1 MRRGAETREEIS
13 RRFIVRSFWV
23 FGIFVFFSFFLVVRA
38 TYLQVLN
45 KDFLIEQGNLR
56 QIRDINIAAYRGTIT
71 DRNSKSLAISIPV
84 DTISINPKN
93 FDEEDIKLEQ
103 LSFLLDKDH
112 EELKKT
118 IKNSKSKNFLYI
130 ERKVPTNISDQ
141 IKLLNIAKLD
151 FKREYKRSY
160 PAGEIIS
167 QLLGLTNIDE
177 EGKEGIELQYDS
189 SLRGIPGVKRILK
202 DKHNRHIE
210 NIKIIKSPKSGT
222 DLTLSIDLR
231 LQHIAHRALER
242 AIIENKA
249 YSGSV
254 ILVDAPRGEIL
265 AIANYPSYDNNETF
279 SLNPDSMRNRAI
291 IDMYEPGS
299 SIKPFILARAVDSGL
314 YDLASLIDTSP
325 VNIGS
330 RTIRDTREL
339 GEVDL
344 ATVLM
349 KSSNAG
355 MSRIGL
361 SLESDAL
368 WEMMSDFGFGSYVT
382 DGFPGE
388 SRGRLHHHTEWGEI
402 GKATMSYGYGITVT
416 PIQLAQA
423 YSVIANNGLYT
434 PLSLRKGLSNESKR
448 VINEDTAEA
457 LLSMLEKVVED
468 GTSKKAAVNG
478 YRIGGKSGTAWKT
491 SGSGGYSTDRYRSIF
506 AGIAPIDDPRLVAVV
521 FIEEPTGE
529 FYYGGDVA
537 APVFSEII
545 SQSLQ
550 LLSIP
555 PHGFIRKS
563 DLIADNKKD

>member
-1 MRRGAETREEIS
+1 MKRAAETREEIS
-13 RRFIVRSFWV
+13 RRFVVRSFWI
-23 FGIFVFFSFFLVVRA
+23 FGVFVFFSFFLVVRA

-56 QIRDINIAAYRGTIT
+56 QIRDINIAAYRGTIN
-71 DRNSKSLAISIPV
+71 DRNNKPLAISIPV

-93 FDEEDIKLEQ
+93 FNEDDIKMKQ
-103 LSFLLDKDH
+103 LSVLLGRDH
-112 EELKKT
+112 EELIKL
-118 IKNSKSKNFLYI
+118 IKNSKSKSFLYI
-130 ERKVPTNISDQ
+130 ERKVSTNISDQ
-141 IKLLNIAKLD
+141 IKLLNIANLD
-151 FKREYKRSY
+151 IKREYKRSY

-177 EGKEGIELQYDS
+177 EGKEGVELQYDA

-299 SIKPFILARAVDSGL
+299 SIKPFILARAIDSGL

-325 VNIGS
+325 VKIGS

-349 KSSNAG
+349 RSSNAG

-434 PLSLRKGLSNESKR
+434 PLSLRKGLFNESKR
-448 VINEDTAEA
+448 VINEDTAKT

-468 GTSKKAAVNG
+468 GTSKKATVNG
-478 YRIGGKSGTAWKT
+478 YRVGGKSGTAWKT
-491 SGSGGYSTDRYRSIF
+491 SGAGGYSTDRYRSIF

-555 PHGFIRKS
+555 PQGFITKQ
-563 DLIADNKKD
+563 DLVADNKND

>member
-1 MRRGAETREEIS
+1 MKRGAETREEIS
-13 RRFIVRSFWV
+13 RRFVVRSFWI
-23 FGIFVFFSFFLVVRA
+23 FGVFVFFSFFLVVRA

-56 QIRDINIAAYRGTIT
+56 QIRDINIAAYRGTIN
-71 DRNSKSLAISIPV
+71 DRNNKPLAISIPV
-84 DTISINPKN
+84 DTISINPKKFN
-93 FDEEDIKLEQ
+93 EDDIKMKQ
-103 LSFLLDKDH
+103 LSVLLGRDH
-112 EELKKT
+112 EELIKL
-118 IKNSKSKNFLYI
+118 IKNSKSKSFLYI
-130 ERKVPTNISDQ
+130 ERKVSTNISDQ

-160 PAGEIIS
+160 PSGEIIS

-177 EGKEGIELQYDS
+177 EGKEGVELQYDA

-299 SIKPFILARAVDSGL
+299 SIKPFILARAIDSGL

-325 VNIGS
+325 VKIGS

-349 KSSNAG
+349 RSSNAG

-434 PLSLRKGLSNESKR
+434 PLSLRKGLFNESKR
-448 VINEDTAEA
+448 VINEDTAKT

-478 YRIGGKSGTAWKT
+478 YRVGGKSGTAWKT
-491 SGSGGYSTDRYRSIF
+491 SGAGGYSTDRYRSIF

-555 PHGFIRKS
+555 PQGFITKP
-563 DLIADNKKD
+563 DLVADNKND

>member
-1 MRRGAETREEIS
+1 MKRAAETKEEIS
-13 RRFIVRSFWV
+13 RRFVIRSFWV
-23 FGIFVFFSFFLVVRA
+23 FGVFVFFSFFLVVRA

-56 QIRDINIAAYRGTIT
+56 QIRDINIAAYRGTIN
-71 DRNSKSLAISIPV
+71 DRNNKPLAISIPV
-84 DTISINPKN
+84 DTISINPKKFN
-93 FDEEDIKLEQ
+93 EDDIKMKQ
-103 LSFLLDKDH
+103 LSVLLGRDH
-112 EELKKT
+112 EELIKL
-118 IKNSKSKNFLYI
+118 IKNSKSKSFLYI
-130 ERKVPTNISDQ
+130 ERKVSTNISDQ
-141 IKLLNIAKLD
+141 IKLLNIANLD

-177 EGKEGIELQYDS
+177 EGKEGVELQYDA

-299 SIKPFILARAVDSGL
+299 SIKPFILARAIDSGL

-325 VNIGS
+325 VKIGS

-349 KSSNAG
+349 RSSNAG

-361 SLESDAL
+361 SLESDTL

-434 PLSLRKGLSNESKR
+434 PLSLRKGLFNESKR
-448 VINEDTAEA
+448 VINEDTAKT

-468 GTSKKAAVNG
+468 GTSKKATVNG
-478 YRIGGKSGTAWKT
+478 YRVGGKSGTAWKT

-555 PHGFIRKS
+555 PQGFITKP
-563 DLIADNKKD
+563 DLVADNKND

>member
-13 RRFIVRSFWV
+13 RRFVVRSFWV

-103 LSFLLDKDH
+103 LSFLLDKDY

-130 ERKVPTNISDQ
+130 ERKVPTDISEQ

-189 SLRGIPGVKRILK
+189 SLRGITGVKRILR

-222 DLTLSIDLR
+222 DLMLSIDLR

-314 YDLASLIDTSP
+314 YDLTSMIDTSP

>member
-13 RRFIVRSFWV
+13 RRFVVRSFWV
-23 FGIFVFFSFFLVVRA
+23 FGVFVFFSFFLVVRA

-56 QIRDINIAAYRGTIT
+56 QIRDINIAAYRGTIN
-71 DRNSKSLAISIPV
+71 DRNNKPLAISIPV

-93 FDEEDIKLEQ
+93 FNEDDIKMKQ
-103 LSFLLDKDH
+103 LSVLLGRDH
-112 EELKKT
+112 EELIKL
-118 IKNSKSKNFLYI
+118 IKNSKSKSFLYI

-141 IKLLNIAKLD
+141 IKSLNIAKLD

-177 EGKEGIELQYDS
+177 DGKEGVELQYDA
-189 SLRGIPGVKRILK
+189 SLRGVPGVKRILK

-242 AIIENKA
+242 AIIVNKA

-279 SLNPDSMRNRAI
+279 SLNPGSMRNRAI

-325 VNIGS
+325 VKIGS

-368 WEMMSDFGFGSYVT
+368 WEMMSDFGFGTYVT

-434 PLSLRKGLSNESKR
+434 PLSLRKGLFNESKR
-448 VINEDTAEA
+448 VINEDTAKT

-555 PHGFIRKS
+555 PRGFITKS
-563 DLIADNKKD
+563 DLVADNKND

>member
-1 MRRGAETREEIS
+1 MKRAAETREEIS
-13 RRFIVRSFWV
+13 RRFVVRSFWV

-56 QIRDINIAAYRGTIT
+56 QIRDINIAAYRGTIN
-71 DRNSKSLAISIPV
+71 DRNNKPLAISIPV
-84 DTISINPKN
+84 DTISINPKKFN
-93 FDEEDIKLEQ
+93 EDDIKMKQ
-103 LSFLLDKDH
+103 LSVLLGRDH
-112 EELKKT
+112 EELIKL
-118 IKNSKSKNFLYI
+118 IKNSKSKSFLYI
-130 ERKVPTNISDQ
+130 ERKVSTNISDQ
-141 IKLLNIAKLD
+141 IKLLNIANLD

-177 EGKEGIELQYDS
+177 EGKEGVELQYDA

-299 SIKPFILARAVDSGL
+299 SIKPFILARAIDSGL

-325 VNIGS
+325 VKIGS

-349 KSSNAG
+349 RSSNAG

-434 PLSLRKGLSNESKR
+434 PLSLRKGLFNESKR
-448 VINEDTAEA
+448 VINEDTAKT

-478 YRIGGKSGTAWKT
+478 YRVGGKSGTAWKT
-491 SGSGGYSTDRYRSIF
+491 SGAGGYSTDRYRSIF

-555 PHGFIRKS
+555 PQGFITKP
-563 DLIADNKKD
+563 DLVADNRND

>member
-93 FDEEDIKLEQ
+93 FNEEDIKLEQ

-189 SLRGIPGVKRILK
+189 SLRGITGVKRILK

-222 DLTLSIDLR
+222 DLMLSIDLR

-434 PLSLRKGLSNESKR
+434 PLSLRKGLFNESKR
-448 VINEDTAEA
+448 VINEDTAKA

>member
-13 RRFIVRSFWV
+13 RRFVVRSFWV

-93 FDEEDIKLEQ
+93 FNEEDIKLEQ

-434 PLSLRKGLSNESKR
+434 PLSLRKGLFNESKR
-448 VINEDTAEA
+448 VINEDTAKA

>member
-1 MRRGAETREEIS
+1 MKRAAETREEIS
-13 RRFIVRSFWV
+13 RRFVVRSFWV

-56 QIRDINIAAYRGTIT
+56 QIRDINIAAYRGTIN
-71 DRNSKSLAISIPV
+71 DRNNKPLAISIPV
-84 DTISINPKN
+84 DTISINPKKFN
-93 FDEEDIKLEQ
+93 EDDIKIKQ
-103 LSFLLDKDH
+103 LSVLLGRDH
-112 EELKKT
+112 EELIKL
-118 IKNSKSKNFLYI
+118 IKNSKSKSFLYI
-130 ERKVPTNISDQ
+130 ERKVSTNISDQ
-141 IKLLNIAKLD
+141 IKLLNIANLD

-177 EGKEGIELQYDS
+177 EGKEGVELQYDA

-299 SIKPFILARAVDSGL
+299 SIKPFILARAIDSGL

-325 VNIGS
+325 VKIGS

-349 KSSNAG
+349 RSSNAG

-434 PLSLRKGLSNESKR
+434 PLSLRKGLFNESKR
-448 VINEDTAEA
+448 VINEDTAKT

-478 YRIGGKSGTAWKT
+478 YRVGGKSGTAWKT
-491 SGSGGYSTDRYRSIF
+491 SGAGGYSTDRYRSIF

-555 PHGFIRKS
+555 PQGFIPKP
-563 DLIADNKKD
+563 DLVADNKND

>member
-13 RRFIVRSFWV
+13 RRFVVRSFWV
-23 FGIFVFFSFFLVVRA
+23 FGIIVFFSFFLVVRA

-45 KDFLIEQGNLR
+45 KDFLIQQGNLR

-71 DRNSKSLAISIPV
+71 DRNKKPLAISIPV
-84 DTISINPKN
+84 DTISINPKKFN
-93 FDEEDIKLEQ
+93 EDDIKMKQ
-103 LSFLLDKDH
+103 LSVLLGRDH
-112 EELKKT
+112 EELIKL
-118 IKNSKSKNFLYI
+118 IKNSKSKSFLYI
-130 ERKVPTNISDQ
+130 ERKVSTNISDQ
-141 IKLLNIAKLD
+141 IKLLNIANLD

-177 EGKEGIELQYDS
+177 EGKEGVELQYDG

-222 DLTLSIDLR
+222 DLTLGIDLR

-254 ILVDAPRGEIL
+254 ILVDVPRGEIL

-299 SIKPFILARAVDSGL
+299 SIKPFILARAIDSGL

-325 VNIGS
+325 VKIGS

-344 ATVLM
+344 STVLM
-349 KSSNAG
+349 RSSNAG

-434 PLSLRKGLSNESKR
+434 PLSLRKGLFNESKR
-448 VINEDTAEA
+448 VISEDTSKT

-468 GTSKKAAVNG
+468 GTSKKAAVEG
-478 YRIGGKSGTAWKT
+478 YRVGGKSGTAWKT
-491 SGSGGYSTDRYRSIF
+491 SGAGGYSTDRYRSIF

-555 PHGFIRKS
+555 PQGFITKS
-563 DLIADNKKD
+563 DLVADNKND

>member
-1 MRRGAETREEIS
+1 MKRAAETREEIS
-13 RRFIVRSFWV
+13 RRFVVRSFWV
-23 FGIFVFFSFFLVVRA
+23 FGVFVFFSFFLVVRA

-56 QIRDINIAAYRGTIT
+56 QIRDINIAAYRGTIN
-71 DRNSKSLAISIPV
+71 DRNNKPLAISIPV
-84 DTISINPKN
+84 DTISINPKKFN
-93 FDEEDIKLEQ
+93 EDDIKMKQ
-103 LSFLLDKDH
+103 LSVLLGRDH
-112 EELKKT
+112 EELIKL
-118 IKNSKSKNFLYI
+118 IKNSKSKSFLYI
-130 ERKVPTNISDQ
+130 ERKVSTNISDQ
-141 IKLLNIAKLD
+141 IKLLNIANLD

-177 EGKEGIELQYDS
+177 EGKEGVELQYDA

-254 ILVDAPRGEIL
+254 ILVDALRGEIL

-299 SIKPFILARAVDSGL
+299 SIKPFILARAIDSGL

-325 VNIGS
+325 VKIGS

-349 KSSNAG
+349 RSSNAG

-434 PLSLRKGLSNESKR
+434 PLSLRKGLFNESKR
-448 VINEDTAEA
+448 VINEDTAKT

-478 YRIGGKSGTAWKT
+478 YRVGGKSGTAWKT
-491 SGSGGYSTDRYRSIF
+491 SGAGGYSTDRYRSIF

-555 PHGFIRKS
+555 PQGFITKP
-563 DLIADNKKD
+563 DLVADNRND

>member
-1 MRRGAETREEIS
+1 MKRAAETREEIS
-13 RRFIVRSFWV
+13 RRFVVRSFWV
-23 FGIFVFFSFFLVVRA
+23 FGVFVFFSFFLVVRA

-56 QIRDINIAAYRGTIT
+56 QIRDINIAAYRGTIN
-71 DRNSKSLAISIPV
+71 DRNNKPLAISIPV
-84 DTISINPKN
+84 DTISINPKKFN
-93 FDEEDIKLEQ
+93 EDDIKMKQ
-103 LSFLLDKDH
+103 LSVLLGRDH
-112 EELKKT
+112 EELIKL
-118 IKNSKSKNFLYI
+118 IKNSKSKSFLYI
-130 ERKVPTNISDQ
+130 ERKVSTNISDQ
-141 IKLLNIAKLD
+141 IKLLNIANLD

-177 EGKEGIELQYDS
+177 EGKEGVELQYDA

-254 ILVDAPRGEIL
+254 ILVDATRGEIL

-299 SIKPFILARAVDSGL
+299 SIKPFIMARAIDSGL

-325 VNIGS
+325 VKIGS

-349 KSSNAG
+349 RSSNAG

-361 SLESDAL
+361 SLESDTL

-434 PLSLRKGLSNESKR
+434 PLSLRKGLFNESKR
-448 VINEDTAEA
+448 VINEDTAKT

-478 YRIGGKSGTAWKT
+478 YRVGGKSGTAWKT
-491 SGSGGYSTDRYRSIF
+491 SGAGGYSTDRYRSIF

-555 PHGFIRKS
+555 PQGFITKP
-563 DLIADNKKD
+563 DLVADNKND

>member
-1 MRRGAETREEIS
+1 MKRGAETREEIS
-13 RRFIVRSFWV
+13 RRFVVRSFWI
-23 FGIFVFFSFFLVVRA
+23 FGVFVFFSFFLVVRA

-56 QIRDINIAAYRGTIT
+56 QIRDINIAAYRGTIN
-71 DRNSKSLAISIPV
+71 DRNNKPLAISIPV

-93 FDEEDIKLEQ
+93 FNEDDIKMKQ
-103 LSFLLDKDH
+103 LSVLLGRDH
-112 EELKKT
+112 EELIKL
-118 IKNSKSKNFLYI
+118 IKNSKGKSFLYI
-130 ERKVPTNISDQ
+130 ERKVSTNISDQ

-177 EGKEGIELQYDS
+177 EGKEGVELQYDA

-299 SIKPFILARAVDSGL
+299 SIKPFILARAIDSGL

-325 VNIGS
+325 VKIGS

-349 KSSNAG
+349 RSSNAG

-434 PLSLRKGLSNESKR
+434 PLSLRKGLFNESKR
-448 VINEDTAEA
+448 VINEDTAKT

-478 YRIGGKSGTAWKT
+478 YRVGGKSGTAWKT
-491 SGSGGYSTDRYRSIF
+491 SGAGGYSTDRYRSIF

-555 PHGFIRKS
+555 PQGFITKP
-563 DLIADNKKD
+563 DLVADNKND

>member
-1 MRRGAETREEIS
+1 MKRGAETREEIS
-13 RRFIVRSFWV
+13 RRFVVRSFWI
-23 FGIFVFFSFFLVVRA
+23 FGVFVFFSFFLVVRA

-56 QIRDINIAAYRGTIT
+56 QIRDINIAAYRGTIN
-71 DRNSKSLAISIPV
+71 DRNNKPLAISIPV
-84 DTISINPKN
+84 DTISINPKKFN
-93 FDEEDIKLEQ
+93 EDDIKMKQ
-103 LSFLLDKDH
+103 LSVLLGRDH
-112 EELKKT
+112 EELIKL
-118 IKNSKSKNFLYI
+118 IKNSKSKSFLYI
-130 ERKVPTNISDQ
+130 DRKVSTNITDQ

-177 EGKEGIELQYDS
+177 EGKEGVELQYDA

-299 SIKPFILARAVDSGL
+299 SIKPFILARAIDSGL

-325 VNIGS
+325 VKIGS

-349 KSSNAG
+349 RSSNAG

-361 SLESDAL
+361 SLESDTL

-434 PLSLRKGLSNESKR
+434 PLSLRKGLFNESKR
-448 VINEDTAEA
+448 VINEDTAKT

-478 YRIGGKSGTAWKT
+478 YRVGGKSGTAWKT
-491 SGSGGYSTDRYRSIF
+491 SGAGGYSTDRYRSIF

-555 PHGFIRKS
+555 PQGFITKP
-563 DLIADNKKD
+563 DLVADNKND

>member
-1 MRRGAETREEIS
+1 MKRGAETREEIS
-13 RRFIVRSFWV
+13 RRFVVRSFWI
-23 FGIFVFFSFFLVVRA
+23 FGVFVFFSFFLVVRA
-38 TYLQVLN
+38 AYLQVLN

-56 QIRDINIAAYRGTIT
+56 QIRDINIAAYRGTIN
-71 DRNSKSLAISIPV
+71 DRNNKPLAISIPV

-93 FDEEDIKLEQ
+93 FNEDDIKMKQ
-103 LSFLLDKDH
+103 LSVLLGRDH
-112 EELKKT
+112 EELIKL
-118 IKNSKSKNFLYI
+118 IKNSKSKSFLYI
-130 ERKVPTNISDQ
+130 ERKVSTNISDQ

-177 EGKEGIELQYDS
+177 EGKEGVELQYDA

-299 SIKPFILARAVDSGL
+299 SIKPFILARAIDSGL
-314 YDLASLIDTSP
+314 YDLASLVDTSP
-325 VNIGS
+325 VKIGS

-349 KSSNAG
+349 RSSNAG

-434 PLSLRKGLSNESKR
+434 PLSLRKGLFNESKR
-448 VINEDTAEA
+448 VINEDTAKT

-478 YRIGGKSGTAWKT
+478 YRVGGKSGTAWKT
-491 SGSGGYSTDRYRSIF
+491 SGAGGYSTDRYRSIF

-555 PHGFIRKS
+555 PQGFITKH
-563 DLIADNKKD
+563 DLVADNRND

>member
-1 MRRGAETREEIS
+1 MKRAAETKEEIS
-13 RRFIVRSFWV
+13 RRFVVRSFWV
-23 FGIFVFFSFFLVVRA
+23 FGVFVFFSFFLVVRA

-56 QIRDINIAAYRGTIT
+56 QIRDINIAAYRGTIN
-71 DRNSKSLAISIPV
+71 DRNNKPLAISIPV
-84 DTISINPKN
+84 DTISINPKKFN
-93 FDEEDIKLEQ
+93 EDDIKMKQ
-103 LSFLLDKDH
+103 LSVLLGRDH
-112 EELKKT
+112 EELIKL
-118 IKNSKSKNFLYI
+118 IKNSKSKSFLYI
-130 ERKVPTNISDQ
+130 ERKVSTNISDQ
-141 IKLLNIAKLD
+141 IKLLNIANLD

-177 EGKEGIELQYDS
+177 EGKEGVELQYDA

-249 YSGSV
+249 SSGSV

-299 SIKPFILARAVDSGL
+299 SIKPFILARAIDSGL
-314 YDLASLIDTSP
+314 YDLASLVDTSP
-325 VNIGS
+325 VKIGS

-349 KSSNAG
+349 RSSNAG

-361 SLESDAL
+361 SLESDTL

-434 PLSLRKGLSNESKR
+434 PLSLRKGLFNESKR
-448 VINEDTAEA
+448 VINEDTAKT

-478 YRIGGKSGTAWKT
+478 YRVGGKSGTAWKT
-491 SGSGGYSTDRYRSIF
+491 SGTGGYSTDRYRSIF

-555 PHGFIRKS
+555 PQGFITKP
-563 DLIADNKKD
+563 DLVADNKND

>member
-1 MRRGAETREEIS
+1 MKRGAETREEIS
-13 RRFIVRSFWV
+13 RRFVVRSFWI
-23 FGIFVFFSFFLVVRA
+23 FGVFVFFSFFLVVRA

-56 QIRDINIAAYRGTIT
+56 QIRDINIAAYRGTIN
-71 DRNSKSLAISIPV
+71 DRNNKPLAISIPV
-84 DTISINPKN
+84 DTISINPKKFN
-93 FDEEDIKLEQ
+93 EDDIKMKQ
-103 LSFLLDKDH
+103 LSVLLGRDH
-112 EELKKT
+112 EELIKL
-118 IKNSKSKNFLYI
+118 IKNSKSKSFLYI
-130 ERKVPTNISDQ
+130 ERKVSTNISDQ
-141 IKLLNIAKLD
+141 IKLLNIANLD

-177 EGKEGIELQYDS
+177 EGKEGVELQYDA

-254 ILVDAPRGEIL
+254 ILVDALRGEIL

-299 SIKPFILARAVDSGL
+299 SIKPFILARAIDSGL

-325 VNIGS
+325 VKIGS

-349 KSSNAG
+349 RSSNAG

-434 PLSLRKGLSNESKR
+434 PLSLRKGLFNESKR
-448 VINEDTAEA
+448 VINEDTAKT

-468 GTSKKAAVNG
+468 GTSKKATVNG
-478 YRIGGKSGTAWKT
+478 YRVGGKSGTAWKT
-491 SGSGGYSTDRYRSIF
+491 SGAGGYSTDRYRSIF

-555 PHGFIRKS
+555 PQGFITKP
-563 DLIADNKKD
+563 DLVADNKND

>member
-1 MRRGAETREEIS
+1 MKRAAETKEEIS
-13 RRFIVRSFWV
+13 RRFVVRSFWV
-23 FGIFVFFSFFLVVRA
+23 FGVFVFFSFFLVVRA

-56 QIRDINIAAYRGTIT
+56 QIRDINIAAYRGTIN
-71 DRNSKSLAISIPV
+71 DRNNKPLAISIPV
-84 DTISINPKN
+84 DTISINPKKFN
-93 FDEEDIKLEQ
+93 EDDIKMKQ
-103 LSFLLDKDH
+103 LSVLLGRDH
-112 EELKKT
+112 EELIKL
-118 IKNSKSKNFLYI
+118 IKNSKSKSFLYI
-130 ERKVPTNISDQ
+130 ERKVPTNISNQ
-141 IKLLNIAKLD
+141 IKLLNIANLD

-177 EGKEGIELQYDS
+177 EGKEGVELQYNA

-202 DKHNRHIE
+202 DDHNRHIE
-210 NIKIIKSPKSGT
+210 NIKIIKSPKPGT

-249 YSGSV
+249 SSGSV

-265 AIANYPSYDNNETF
+265 AIANHPTYDNNETF
-279 SLNPDSMRNRAI
+279 SLNPELMRNRAI

-299 SIKPFILARAVDSGL
+299 SIKPIIMARAIDSGL
-314 YDLASLIDTSP
+314 YDETSIIDTSP
-325 VNIGS
+325 IKIGPK
-330 RTIRDTREL
+330 TIKNEREY
-339 GEVDL
+339 GDMDL
-344 ATVLM
+344 TTVLK
-349 KSSNAG
+349 KSSNPG

-361 SLESDAL
+361 SLESDTL

-434 PLSLRKGLSNESKR
+434 PLSLRKGLFNESKR
-448 VINEDTAEA
+448 VINEDTAKT

-468 GTSKKAAVNG
+468 GTSKKATVNG
-478 YRIGGKSGTAWKT
+478 YRVGGKSGTAWKT
-491 SGSGGYSTDRYRSIF
+491 SGTGGYSTDRYRSIF

-555 PHGFIRKS
+555 PQGFITKP
-563 DLIADNKKD
+563 DLVADNKND

>member
-1 MRRGAETREEIS
+1 MKRGAETREEIS
-13 RRFIVRSFWV
+13 RRFVVRSFWI

-56 QIRDINIAAYRGTIT
+56 QIRDINIAAYRGTIN
-71 DRNSKSLAISIPV
+71 DRNNKPLAISIPV

-93 FDEEDIKLEQ
+93 FNEDDVKMKQ
-103 LSFLLDKDH
+103 LSVLLGRDH
-112 EELKKT
+112 EELIKL
-118 IKNSKSKNFLYI
+118 IKNSKGKSFLYI
-130 ERKVPTNISDQ
+130 ERKVSTNISDQ

-177 EGKEGIELQYDS
+177 EGKEGVELQYDA

-299 SIKPFILARAVDSGL
+299 SIKPFILARAIDSGL

-325 VNIGS
+325 VKIGS

-349 KSSNAG
+349 RSSNAG

-434 PLSLRKGLSNESKR
+434 PLSLRKGLFNESKR
-448 VINEDTAEA
+448 VINEDTAKT

-478 YRIGGKSGTAWKT
+478 YRVGGKSGTAWKT
-491 SGSGGYSTDRYRSIF
+491 SGAGGYSTDRYRSIF

-555 PHGFIRKS
+555 PQGFITKP
-563 DLIADNKKD
+563 DLVADNKND

>member
-1 MRRGAETREEIS
+1 MKRAAETREEIS
-13 RRFIVRSFWV
+13 RRFVVRSFWV

-56 QIRDINIAAYRGTIT
+56 QIRDINIAAYRGTIN
-71 DRNSKSLAISIPV
+71 DRNNKPLAISIPV
-84 DTISINPKN
+84 DTISINPKKFN
-93 FDEEDIKLEQ
+93 EDDIKMKQ
-103 LSFLLDKDH
+103 LSVLLGRDH
-112 EELKKT
+112 EELIKL
-118 IKNSKSKNFLYI
+118 IKNSKSKSFLYI
-130 ERKVPTNISDQ
+130 ERKVSTNISDQ

-177 EGKEGIELQYDS
+177 EGKEGVELQYDA

-254 ILVDAPRGEIL
+254 ILVDALRGEIL

-299 SIKPFILARAVDSGL
+299 SIKPFILARAIDSGL

-325 VNIGS
+325 VKIGS

-349 KSSNAG
+349 RSSNAG

-361 SLESDAL
+361 SLESDTL

-434 PLSLRKGLSNESKR
+434 PLSLRKGLFNESKR
-448 VINEDTAEA
+448 VINEDTAKT

-478 YRIGGKSGTAWKT
+478 YRVGGKSGTAWKT
-491 SGSGGYSTDRYRSIF
+491 SGAGGYSTDRYRSIF

-555 PHGFIRKS
+555 PQGFITKP
-563 DLIADNKKD
+563 DLVADNKND

>member
-13 RRFIVRSFWV
+13 RRFVVRSFWV

-93 FDEEDIKLEQ
+93 FNEEDIKLEQ
-103 LSFLLDKDH
+103 LSFLLDKDY

-189 SLRGIPGVKRILK
+189 SLRGITGVKRILR

>member
-1 MRRGAETREEIS
+1 MRRGAETRDEIS
-13 RRFIVRSFWV
+13 RRFIIRSFWV
-23 FGIFVFFSFFLVVRA
+23 FGVFVFFSFFLVVRA

-56 QIRDINIAAYRGTIT
+56 QIRDINIAAYRGTIN
-71 DRNSKSLAISIPV
+71 DRNNKPLAISIPV

-93 FDEEDIKLEQ
+93 FNEDDIKLEQ
-103 LSFLLDKDH
+103 LSFLLGRDH
-112 EELKKT
+112 EELKKS
-118 IKNSKSKNFLYI
+118 IKNSKNKSFLYI

-177 EGKEGIELQYDS
+177 EGKEGVELQYDA
-189 SLRGIPGVKRILK
+189 SLRGVPGVKRILK

-254 ILVDAPRGEIL
+254 ILVDVPRGEIL

-279 SLNPDSMRNRAI
+279 SLNPYSMRNRAI

-299 SIKPFILARAVDSGL
+299 SIKPFILARAIDSGL

-325 VNIGS
+325 VKIGS

-349 KSSNAG
+349 RSSNAG

-434 PLSLRKGLSNESKR
+434 PLSLRKGLFNESKR
-448 VINEDTAEA
+448 VINEDTAKT

-478 YRIGGKSGTAWKT
+478 YRVGGKSGTAWKT
-491 SGSGGYSTDRYRSIF
+491 SGAGGYSTDRYRSIF

-555 PHGFIRKS
+555 PQGFITKP
-563 DLIADNKKD
+563 DLVADNRND

>member
-1 MRRGAETREEIS
+1 MKRAAETREEIS
-13 RRFIVRSFWV
+13 RRFVVRSFWV
-23 FGIFVFFSFFLVVRA
+23 FGVFVFFSFFLVVRA

-56 QIRDINIAAYRGTIT
+56 QIRDINIAAYRGTIN
-71 DRNSKSLAISIPV
+71 DRNNKPLAISIPV

-93 FDEEDIKLEQ
+93 FNEDDIKMKQ
-103 LSFLLDKDH
+103 LSVLLGRDH
-112 EELKKT
+112 EELIKL
-118 IKNSKSKNFLYI
+118 IKNSKSKSFLYI
-130 ERKVPTNISDQ
+130 ERKVSTNISDQ
-141 IKLLNIAKLD
+141 IKLLNIANLD

-177 EGKEGIELQYDS
+177 EGKEGVELQYDA

-299 SIKPFILARAVDSGL
+299 SIKPFILARAIDSGL

-325 VNIGS
+325 VKIGS

-349 KSSNAG
+349 RSSNAG

-434 PLSLRKGLSNESKR
+434 PLSLRKGLFNESKR
-448 VINEDTAEA
+448 VINEDTAKT

-478 YRIGGKSGTAWKT
+478 YRVGGKSGTAWKT
-491 SGSGGYSTDRYRSIF
+491 SGAGGYSTDRYRSIF

-555 PHGFIRKS
+555 PQGFITKQ
-563 DLIADNKKD
+563 DLVADNQND

>member
-1 MRRGAETREEIS
+1 MKRAAETREEIS
-13 RRFIVRSFWV
+13 RRFVVRSFWV
-23 FGIFVFFSFFLVVRA
+23 FGVFVFFSFFLVVRA

-56 QIRDINIAAYRGTIT
+56 QIRDINIAAYRGTIN
-71 DRNSKSLAISIPV
+71 DRNNKPLAISIPV
-84 DTISINPKN
+84 DTISINPKKFN
-93 FDEEDIKLEQ
+93 EDDIKMKQ
-103 LSFLLDKDH
+103 LSVLLGRDH
-112 EELKKT
+112 EELIKL
-118 IKNSKSKNFLYI
+118 IKNSKSKSFLYI
-130 ERKVPTNISDQ
+130 ERKVSTNISDQ
-141 IKLLNIAKLD
+141 IKLLNIANLD

-177 EGKEGIELQYDS
+177 EGKEGVELQYDA

-299 SIKPFILARAVDSGL
+299 SIKPFILARAIDSGL

-325 VNIGS
+325 VKIGS

-349 KSSNAG
+349 RSSNAG

-434 PLSLRKGLSNESKR
+434 PLSLRKGLFNESKR
-448 VINEDTAEA
+448 VINEGTAKT

-478 YRIGGKSGTAWKT
+478 YRVGGKSGTAWKT
-491 SGSGGYSTDRYRSIF
+491 SGAGGYSTDRYRSIF

-555 PHGFIRKS
+555 PQGFITKP
-563 DLIADNKKD
+563 DLVADNKND

>member
-1 MRRGAETREEIS
+1 MKRAAETREEIS

-23 FGIFVFFSFFLVVRA
+23 FGVFVFFSFFLVVRA
-38 TYLQVLN
+38 TYLHVLN

-56 QIRDINIAAYRGTIT
+56 QIRDINIAAYRGTIN
-71 DRNSKSLAISIPV
+71 DRNNKPLAISIPV
-84 DTISINPKN
+84 DTISINPKKFN
-93 FDEEDIKLEQ
+93 EDDIKMKQ
-103 LSFLLDKDH
+103 LSVLLGRDH
-112 EELKKT
+112 EELIKL
-118 IKNSKSKNFLYI
+118 IKNSKSKSFLYI
-130 ERKVPTNISDQ
+130 ERKVSTKISDQ
-141 IKLLNIAKLD
+141 IKLLNIANLD

-177 EGKEGIELQYDS
+177 EGKEGVELQYDA

-254 ILVDAPRGEIL
+254 ILVDALRGEIL

-299 SIKPFILARAVDSGL
+299 SIKPFILARAIDSGL

-325 VNIGS
+325 VKIGS

-349 KSSNAG
+349 RSSNAG

-361 SLESDAL
+361 SLESDTL

-434 PLSLRKGLSNESKR
+434 PLSLRKGLFNESKR
-448 VINEDTAEA
+448 VINEDTAKT

-478 YRIGGKSGTAWKT
+478 YRVGGKSGTAWKT
-491 SGSGGYSTDRYRSIF
+491 SGAGGYSTDRYRSIF

-555 PHGFIRKS
+555 PQGFITKP
-563 DLIADNKKD
+563 DLVADNKND

>member
-1 MRRGAETREEIS
+1 MKRAAETREEIS
-13 RRFIVRSFWV
+13 RRFVVRSFWV
-23 FGIFVFFSFFLVVRA
+23 FGVFVFFSFFLVVRA

-56 QIRDINIAAYRGTIT
+56 QIRDINIAAYRGTIN
-71 DRNSKSLAISIPV
+71 DRNNKPLAISIPV
-84 DTISINPKN
+84 DTISINPKKFN
-93 FDEEDIKLEQ
+93 EDDIKMKQ
-103 LSFLLDKDH
+103 LSVLLGRDH
-112 EELKKT
+112 EELIKL
-118 IKNSKSKNFLYI
+118 IKNSKSKSFLYI
-130 ERKVPTNISDQ
+130 ERKVSTNISDQ
-141 IKLLNIAKLD
+141 IKLLNIANLD

-177 EGKEGIELQYDS
+177 EGKEGVELQYDA

-299 SIKPFILARAVDSGL
+299 SIKPFILARAIDSGL

-325 VNIGS
+325 VKIGS

-349 KSSNAG
+349 RSSNAG

-434 PLSLRKGLSNESKR
+434 PLSLRKGLFNESKR
-448 VINEDTAEA
+448 VINEDTAKT

-478 YRIGGKSGTAWKT
+478 YRVGGKSGTAWKT
-491 SGSGGYSTDRYRSIF
+491 SGTGGYSTDRYRSIF

-555 PHGFIRKS
+555 PQGFITKP
-563 DLIADNKKD
+563 DLVADNKND

>member
-1 MRRGAETREEIS
+1 MKRAAETKEEIS
-13 RRFIVRSFWV
+13 RRFVVRSFWV
-23 FGIFVFFSFFLVVRA
+23 FGVFVFFSFFLVVRA

-56 QIRDINIAAYRGTIT
+56 QIRDINIAAYRGTIN
-71 DRNSKSLAISIPV
+71 DRNNKPLAISIPV
-84 DTISINPKN
+84 DTISINPKKFN
-93 FDEEDIKLEQ
+93 EDDIKMKQ
-103 LSFLLDKDH
+103 LSVLLGRDH
-112 EELKKT
+112 EELIKL
-118 IKNSKSKNFLYI
+118 IKNSKSKSFLYI
-130 ERKVPTNISDQ
+130 ERKVSTNISDQ
-141 IKLLNIAKLD
+141 IKLLNIANLD

-177 EGKEGIELQYDS
+177 EGKEGVELQYDA

-299 SIKPFILARAVDSGL
+299 SIKPFILARAIDSGL

-325 VNIGS
+325 VKIGS

-349 KSSNAG
+349 RSSNAG

-361 SLESDAL
+361 SLESDTL

-434 PLSLRKGLSNESKR
+434 PLSLRKGLFNESKR
-448 VINEDTAEA
+448 VINEDTAKT

-478 YRIGGKSGTAWKT
+478 YRVGGKSGTAWKT
-491 SGSGGYSTDRYRSIF
+491 SGAGGYSTDRYRSIF

-555 PHGFIRKS
+555 PQGFITKQ
-563 DLIADNKKD
+563 DLVADNKND

>member
-1 MRRGAETREEIS
+1 MKRAAETREEIS
-13 RRFIVRSFWV
+13 RRFVVRSFWV
-23 FGIFVFFSFFLVVRA
+23 FGVFVFFSFFLVVRA

-56 QIRDINIAAYRGTIT
+56 QIRDINIAAYRGTIN
-71 DRNSKSLAISIPV
+71 DRNNKPLAISIPV
-84 DTISINPKN
+84 DTISINPKKFN
-93 FDEEDIKLEQ
+93 EDDIKMKQ
-103 LSFLLDKDH
+103 LSVLLGRDH
-112 EELKKT
+112 EELIKL
-118 IKNSKSKNFLYI
+118 IKNSKSKSFLYI
-130 ERKVPTNISDQ
+130 ERKVSTNISDQ
-141 IKLLNIAKLD
+141 IKLLNIANLD

-177 EGKEGIELQYDS
+177 EGKEGVELQYDA

-299 SIKPFILARAVDSGL
+299 SIKPFILARAIDSGL

-325 VNIGS
+325 VKIGS

-349 KSSNAG
+349 RSSNAG

-361 SLESDAL
+361 SLESDTL

-434 PLSLRKGLSNESKR
+434 PLSLRKGLFNESKR
-448 VINEDTAEA
+448 VINEDTAKT

-478 YRIGGKSGTAWKT
+478 YRVGGKSGTAWKT
-491 SGSGGYSTDRYRSIF
+491 SGAGGYSTDRYRSIF

-555 PHGFIRKS
+555 PQGFITKQ
-563 DLIADNKKD
+563 DLVADNKND

>member
-1 MRRGAETREEIS
+1 MKRAAETKEEIS

-23 FGIFVFFSFFLVVRA
+23 FGVFVFFSFFLVVRA

-56 QIRDINIAAYRGTIT
+56 QIRDINIAAYRGTIN
-71 DRNSKSLAISIPV
+71 DRNNKPLAISIPV
-84 DTISINPKN
+84 DTISINPKKFN
-93 FDEEDIKLEQ
+93 EDDIKMKQ
-103 LSFLLDKDH
+103 LSVLLGRDH
-112 EELKKT
+112 EELIKL
-118 IKNSKSKNFLYI
+118 IKNSKSKSFLYI
-130 ERKVPTNISDQ
+130 ERKVSTNISDQ
-141 IKLLNIAKLD
+141 IKLLNIANLD

-177 EGKEGIELQYDS
+177 EGKEGVELQYDA

-231 LQHIAHRALER
+231 LQHIAHRALEK

-249 YSGSV
+249 SSGSV

-265 AIANYPSYDNNETF
+265 AIANHPTYDNNETF
-279 SLNPDSMRNRAI
+279 SLNPELMRNRAI

-299 SIKPFILARAVDSGL
+299 SIKPIILARAIDSGL
-314 YDLASLIDTSP
+314 YDETSIIDTSP
-325 VNIGS
+325 IKIGPK
-330 RTIRDTREL
+330 TIKNEREY
-339 GEVDL
+339 GDMDL
-344 ATVLM
+344 TTVLK
-349 KSSNAG
+349 KSSNPG

-361 SLESDAL
+361 SLESDTL

-434 PLSLRKGLSNESKR
+434 PLSLRKGLFNESKR
-448 VINEDTAEA
+448 VINEDTAKT

-478 YRIGGKSGTAWKT
+478 YRVGGKSGTAWKT
-491 SGSGGYSTDRYRSIF
+491 SGTGGYSTDRYRSIF

-555 PHGFIRKS
+555 PQGFITKP
-563 DLIADNKKD
+563 DLVADNKND

>member
-13 RRFIVRSFWV
+13 RRFVVRSFWV

-93 FDEEDIKLEQ
+93 FNEEDIKLEQ
-103 LSFLLDKDH
+103 LSFLLDKDY

-130 ERKVPTNISDQ
+130 ERKVPIDISEQ

-563 DLIADNKKD
+563 DLIADNKND

>member
-1 MRRGAETREEIS
+1 MKRAAETREEIS
-13 RRFIVRSFWV
+13 RRFVVRSFWV
-23 FGIFVFFSFFLVVRA
+23 FGVFVFFSFFLVVRA

-56 QIRDINIAAYRGTIT
+56 QIRDINIAAYRGTIN
-71 DRNSKSLAISIPV
+71 DRNNKPLAISIPV
-84 DTISINPKN
+84 DTISINPKKFN
-93 FDEEDIKLEQ
+93 EDDIKMKQ
-103 LSFLLDKDH
+103 LSVLLGRDH
-112 EELKKT
+112 EELIKL
-118 IKNSKSKNFLYI
+118 IKNSKSKSFLYI
-130 ERKVPTNISDQ
+130 ERKVSTNISDQ
-141 IKLLNIAKLD
+141 IKLLNIANLD

-177 EGKEGIELQYDS
+177 EGKEGVELQYDA

-299 SIKPFILARAVDSGL
+299 SIKPFILARAIDSGL

-325 VNIGS
+325 VKIGS

-349 KSSNAG
+349 RSSNAG

-361 SLESDAL
+361 SLDSDAL

-434 PLSLRKGLSNESKR
+434 PLSLRKGLFNESKR
-448 VINEDTAEA
+448 VINEDTAKT

-468 GTSKKAAVNG
+468 GTSKKAAVSG
-478 YRIGGKSGTAWKT
+478 YRVGGKSGTAWKT
-491 SGSGGYSTDRYRSIF
+491 SGAGGYSTDRYRSIF

-555 PHGFIRKS
+555 PQGFITKQ
-563 DLIADNKKD
+563 DLVADNKND

>member
-1 MRRGAETREEIS
+1 MKRAAETREEIS
-13 RRFIVRSFWV
+13 RRFVVRSFWV
-23 FGIFVFFSFFLVVRA
+23 FGVFVFFSFFLVVRA

-56 QIRDINIAAYRGTIT
+56 QIRDINIAAYRGTIN
-71 DRNSKSLAISIPV
+71 DRNNKPLAISIPV
-84 DTISINPKN
+84 DTISINPKKFN
-93 FDEEDIKLEQ
+93 EDDIKIKQ
-103 LSFLLDKDH
+103 LSVLLGRDH
-112 EELKKT
+112 EELIKL
-118 IKNSKSKNFLYI
+118 IKNSKSKSFLYI
-130 ERKVPTNISDQ
+130 ERKVSTNISDQ
-141 IKLLNIAKLD
+141 IKLLNIANLD

-177 EGKEGIELQYDS
+177 EGKEGVELQYDA

-222 DLTLSIDLR
+222 DLTLGIDLR

-299 SIKPFILARAVDSGL
+299 SIKPFILARAIDSGL
-314 YDLASLIDTSP
+314 YDLASLVDTSP
-325 VNIGS
+325 VKIGS

-349 KSSNAG
+349 RSSNAG

-434 PLSLRKGLSNESKR
+434 PLSLRKGLFNESKR
-448 VINEDTAEA
+448 VINEDTAKT

-478 YRIGGKSGTAWKT
+478 YRVGGKSGTAWKT
-491 SGSGGYSTDRYRSIF
+491 SGAGGYSTDRYRSIF

-555 PHGFIRKS
+555 PQGFITKP
-563 DLIADNKKD
+563 DLVADNKND

>member
-1 MRRGAETREEIS
+1 MKRAAETREEIS
-13 RRFIVRSFWV
+13 RRFVVRSFWV

-56 QIRDINIAAYRGTIT
+56 QIRDINIAAYRGTIN
-71 DRNSKSLAISIPV
+71 DRNNKPLAISIPV
-84 DTISINPKN
+84 DTISINPKKFN
-93 FDEEDIKLEQ
+93 EDDIKMKQ
-103 LSFLLDKDH
+103 LSVLLGRDH
-112 EELKKT
+112 EELIKL
-118 IKNSKSKNFLYI
+118 IKNSKSKSFLYI
-130 ERKVPTNISDQ
+130 ERKVPTNISNQ
-141 IKLLNIAKLD
+141 IKLLNIANLD

-177 EGKEGIELQYDS
+177 EGKEGVELQYNS

-202 DKHNRHIE
+202 DDHNRHIE
-210 NIKIIKSPKSGT
+210 NIKIIKSPKPGT

-249 YSGSV
+249 SSGSV

-265 AIANYPSYDNNETF
+265 AIANHPTYDNNETF
-279 SLNPDSMRNRAI
+279 SLNPELMRNRAI

-299 SIKPFILARAVDSGL
+299 SIKPIILARAIDSGL
-314 YDLASLIDTSP
+314 YDETSIIDTSP
-325 VNIGS
+325 IKIGPK
-330 RTIRDTREL
+330 TIKNEREY
-339 GEVDL
+339 GDMDL
-344 ATVLM
+344 TTVLK
-349 KSSNAG
+349 KSSNPG

-361 SLESDAL
+361 SLESDTL

-388 SRGRLHHHTEWGEI
+388 SRGRLHHHSEWGEI

-434 PLSLRKGLSNESKR
+434 PLSLRKGLFNESKR
-448 VINEDTAEA
+448 VINEDTAKT

-468 GTSKKAAVNG
+468 GTSKKATVNG
-478 YRIGGKSGTAWKT
+478 YRVGGKSGTAWKT
-491 SGSGGYSTDRYRSIF
+491 SGTGGYSTDRYRSIF

-555 PHGFIRKS
+555 PQGFITKP
-563 DLIADNKKD
+563 DLVADNKND

>member
-1 MRRGAETREEIS
+1 MKRAAETKEEIS
-13 RRFIVRSFWV
+13 RRFVVRSFWV
-23 FGIFVFFSFFLVVRA
+23 FGVFVFFSFFLVVRA

-56 QIRDINIAAYRGTIT
+56 QIRDINIAAYRGTIN
-71 DRNSKSLAISIPV
+71 DRNNKPLAISIPV
-84 DTISINPKN
+84 DTISINPKKFN
-93 FDEEDIKLEQ
+93 EDDIKMKQ
-103 LSFLLDKDH
+103 LSVLLGRDH
-112 EELKKT
+112 EELIKL
-118 IKNSKSKNFLYI
+118 IKNSKSKSFLYI
-130 ERKVPTNISDQ
+130 ERKVSTNISDQ

-177 EGKEGIELQYDS
+177 EGKEGVELQYDA

-254 ILVDAPRGEIL
+254 ILVDALRGEIL

-299 SIKPFILARAVDSGL
+299 SIKPFILARAFDSGL

-325 VNIGS
+325 VKIGS

-349 KSSNAG
+349 RSSNAG

-434 PLSLRKGLSNESKR
+434 PLSLRKGLFNESKR
-448 VINEDTAEA
+448 VINEDTAKT
-457 LLSMLEKVVED
+457 LLRMLEEGVED

-478 YRIGGKSGTAWKT
+478 YRVGGKTGTAWKT
-491 SGSGGYSTDRYRSIF
+491 SGTGGYSTDRYRSIF

-521 FIEEPTGE
+521 FIEEPTGK
-529 FYYGGDVA
+529 FHYGGDVA

-555 PHGFIRKS
+555 PKGFITKP
-563 DLIADNKKD
+563 DLVADNKND

>member
-1 MRRGAETREEIS
+1 MKRAAETREEIS
-13 RRFIVRSFWV
+13 RRFVVRSFWV
-23 FGIFVFFSFFLVVRA
+23 FGVFVFFSFFLVVRA

-56 QIRDINIAAYRGTIT
+56 QIRDINIAAYRGTIN
-71 DRNSKSLAISIPV
+71 DRNNKPLAISIPV
-84 DTISINPKN
+84 DTISINPKKFN
-93 FDEEDIKLEQ
+93 EDDIKMKQ
-103 LSFLLDKDH
+103 LSVLLGRDH
-112 EELKKT
+112 EELIKL
-118 IKNSKSKNFLYI
+118 IKNSKSKSFLYI
-130 ERKVPTNISDQ
+130 ERKVSTNISDQ
-141 IKLLNIAKLD
+141 IKLLNIANLD

-177 EGKEGIELQYDS
+177 EGKEGVELQYDA

-299 SIKPFILARAVDSGL
+299 SIKPFILARAIDSGL

-325 VNIGS
+325 VKIGS

-349 KSSNAG
+349 RSSNAG

-434 PLSLRKGLSNESKR
+434 PLSLRKGLFNESKR
-448 VINEDTAEA
+448 VINEDTAKT

-468 GTSKKAAVNG
+468 GTSKKATVNG
-478 YRIGGKSGTAWKT
+478 YRVGGKSGTAWKT
-491 SGSGGYSTDRYRSIF
+491 SGAGGYSTDRYRSIF

-555 PHGFIRKS
+555 PQGFITKQ
-563 DLIADNKKD
+563 DLVADNKND

>member
-1 MRRGAETREEIS
+1 MKRAAETREEIS
-13 RRFIVRSFWV
+13 RRFVVRSFWV

-56 QIRDINIAAYRGTIT
+56 QIRDINIAAYRGTIN
-71 DRNSKSLAISIPV
+71 DRNNKPLAISIPV

-93 FDEEDIKLEQ
+93 FNEDDIKMKQ
-103 LSFLLDKDH
+103 LSVLLGRDH
-112 EELKKT
+112 EEL
-118 IKNSKSKNFLYI
+118 IKLIRNSKSKSFLYI
-130 ERKVPTNISDQ
+130 ERKVSTNISDQ
-141 IKLLNIAKLD
+141 IKLLNIANLD

-177 EGKEGIELQYDS
+177 EGKEGVELQYDA

-299 SIKPFILARAVDSGL
+299 SIKPFILARAIDSGL

-325 VNIGS
+325 VKIGS

-349 KSSNAG
+349 RSSNAG

-434 PLSLRKGLSNESKR
+434 PLSLRKGLFNESKR
-448 VINEDTAEA
+448 VISEDTSKT

-478 YRIGGKSGTAWKT
+478 YRVGGKSGTAWKT
-491 SGSGGYSTDRYRSIF
+491 SGAGGYSTNRYRSIF

-555 PHGFIRKS
+555 PQGFITKP
-563 DLIADNKKD
+563 DLVADNKND

>member
-1 MRRGAETREEIS
+1 MKRAAETREEIS
-13 RRFIVRSFWV
+13 RRFVVRSFWV
-23 FGIFVFFSFFLVVRA
+23 FGVFVFFSFFLVVRA

-56 QIRDINIAAYRGTIT
+56 QIRDINIAAYRGTIN
-71 DRNSKSLAISIPV
+71 DRNNKPLAISIPV

-93 FDEEDIKLEQ
+93 FNEDDIKMKQ
-103 LSFLLDKDH
+103 LSVLLGRDH
-112 EELKKT
+112 EELIKL
-118 IKNSKSKNFLYI
+118 IKNSKSKSFLYI
-130 ERKVPTNISDQ
+130 DRKVSTNISDQ

-177 EGKEGIELQYDS
+177 EGKEGVELQYDA

-299 SIKPFILARAVDSGL
+299 SIKPFILARAIDSGL

-325 VNIGS
+325 VKIGS

-349 KSSNAG
+349 RSSNAG

-434 PLSLRKGLSNESKR
+434 PLSLRKGLFNESKR
-448 VINEDTAEA
+448 VINEDTAKT

-478 YRIGGKSGTAWKT
+478 YRVGGKSGTAWKT
-491 SGSGGYSTDRYRSIF
+491 SGAGGYSTDRYRSIF

-555 PHGFIRKS
+555 PQGFITKP
-563 DLIADNKKD
+563 DLVADNKND

>member
-1 MRRGAETREEIS
+1 MKRGAETREEIS
-13 RRFIVRSFWV
+13 RRFVVRSFWI
-23 FGIFVFFSFFLVVRA
+23 FGVFVFFSFFLVVRA

-56 QIRDINIAAYRGTIT
+56 QIRDINIAAYRGTIN
-71 DRNSKSLAISIPV
+71 DRNNKPLAISIPV

-93 FDEEDIKLEQ
+93 FNEDDIKIKQ
-103 LSFLLDKDH
+103 LSVLLRRDH
-112 EELKKT
+112 EELIKL
-118 IKNSKSKNFLYI
+118 IKNSKSKSFLYI
-130 ERKVPTNISDQ
+130 ERKVSTNISDQ

-177 EGKEGIELQYDS
+177 EGKEGVELQYDA

-299 SIKPFILARAVDSGL
+299 SIKPFILARAIDSGL

-325 VNIGS
+325 VKIGS

-349 KSSNAG
+349 RSSNAG

-434 PLSLRKGLSNESKR
+434 PLSLRKGLFNESKR
-448 VINEDTAEA
+448 VINEDTAKT

-468 GTSKKAAVNG
+468 GTSKKATVNG
-478 YRIGGKSGTAWKT
+478 YRVGGKSGTAWKT
-491 SGSGGYSTDRYRSIF
+491 SGAGGYSTDRYRSIF

-555 PHGFIRKS
+555 PQGFITKP
-563 DLIADNKKD
+563 DLVADNKND